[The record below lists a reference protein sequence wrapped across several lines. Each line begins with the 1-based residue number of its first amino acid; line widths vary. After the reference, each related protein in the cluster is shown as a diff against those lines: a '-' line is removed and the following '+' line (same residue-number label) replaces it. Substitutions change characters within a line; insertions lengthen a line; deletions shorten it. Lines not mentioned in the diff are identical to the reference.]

1 MDEQPKATG
10 SSHPHA
16 DRTHKIPD
24 GVAFGLLGA
33 YLISRQITQRI
44 GLGLG
49 PKIIS
54 QRPWVIP
61 LLNNSSILLL
71 QAGVGT
77 SGRPGMFAATM
88 LASVFLST
96 VVGLIMYW
104 AGWRFGH
111 VLAEKAKEPGSPWA
125 GVWNPKQ
132 IAKAERRMDRYG
144 MFAVFIARATEF
156 FTLPVNLVAGASE
169 MAIRRF
175 VIAHT
180 AGAIA
185 FAAFWLWLGGVAQR
199 RWPGLQDWIE
209 NSYGPWALRISLV
222 LLVLLVVVMF
232 LGRLVKPKPD
242 EAAPQDETTTPSQP
256 GSESPSAD

>member
-1 MDEQPKATG
+1 MPVAAKPERK
-10 SSHPHA
+10 H
-16 DRTHKIPD
+16 RIPD

-33 YLISRQITQRI
+33 YLISRQITQRV

-49 PKIIS
+49 PRFIN

-77 SGRPGMFAATM
+77 SGRPGMFVATM
-88 LASVFLST
+88 LASMFLST

-111 VLAEKAKEPGSPWA
+111 VLAEKAKQPGSPWA

-132 IAKAERRMDRYG
+132 IQRAERWMDSYG
-144 MFAVFIARATEF
+144 MLGVFIARATEF

-169 MAIRRF
+169 MRIRRF
-175 VIAHT
+175 LVAHT
-180 AGAIA
+180 AGAAA
-185 FAAFWLWLGGVAQR
+185 FAGIWLWLGGVAER
-199 RWPGLQDWIE
+199 RWPWLQDWIE
-209 NSYGPWALRISLV
+209 NSYGPWALRISLI
-222 LLVLLVVVMF
+222 LLVLLIVVMF
-232 LGRLVKPKPD
+232 LGQKMQPKK
-242 EAAPQDETTTPSQP
+242 PQDGETTTPSQP
-256 GSESPSAD
+256 ASDTPVAD

>member
-1 MDEQPKATG
+1 M
-10 SSHPHA
+10 
-16 DRTHKIPD
+16 PD
-24 GVAFGLLGA
+24 GIALGLLAA

-49 PKIIS
+49 PRFIS

-77 SGRPGMFAATM
+77 SGRPGMFIATM
-88 LASVFLST
+88 LASMFLST

-111 VLAEKAKEPGSPWA
+111 LLAEKSKQPGSMWA

-132 IAKAERRMDRYG
+132 IARAERWMDSWG
-144 MFAVFIARATEF
+144 MIAVFLGRATEF
-156 FTLPVNLVAGASE
+156 FTLPINLVAGASE
-169 MAIRRF
+169 MRFRRF
-175 VIAHT
+175 VVAHT
-180 AGAIA
+180 AGSAA
-185 FAAFWLWLGGVAQR
+185 FAGIWLWLGGVAQR

-222 LLVLLVVVMF
+222 LLVVLVLAM
-232 LGRLVKPKPD
+232 LAGRKLQPKP
-242 EAAPQDETTTPSQP
+242 AAGDQDATTTPSQG

>member
-1 MDEQPKATG
+1 MVEAPITQ
-10 SSHPHA
+10 
-16 DRTHKIPD
+16 RELRIPD

-49 PKIIS
+49 PGFIKDT
-54 QRPWVIP
+54 PWVIP

-88 LASVFLST
+88 AASMFLST

-111 VLAEKAKEPGSPWA
+111 VLAEKAQQPGSPWA

-132 IAKAERRMDRYG
+132 IERAERWMDGYG
-144 MFAVFIARATEF
+144 MIAVFLGRATEF
-156 FTLPVNLVAGASE
+156 FTLPINLVAGASE
-169 MAIRRF
+169 MRIRRF
-175 VIAHT
+175 LVAHT
-180 AGAIA
+180 AGAAA
-185 FAAFWLWLGGVAQR
+185 FAGLWLWLGGVADR

-209 NSYGPWALRISLV
+209 NTYGPWALRISLV
-222 LLVLLVVVMF
+222 LLVLLVLAML
-232 LGRLVKPKPD
+232 LGRKVQAK
-242 EAAPQDETTTPSQP
+242 ETTAPSQA
-256 GSESPSAD
+256 GSDPPPAD